1 MFISFSCSCTITG
14 CHIFTNTTVLLPSSA
29 QRFPIS
35 SREKG
40 ITSASFISAAAY
52 AARFHPQKNPSREV
66 PLSTAGLQ
74 IPQRRGFSTAPITS
88 AHPRFLSSS
97 ASAATSP
104 PHSSA
109 LASAG
114 ASGSGT
120 FSLFSEGHAAGAGDG
135 GHEGEGGGE
144 EGSAGTAS
152 TAGGSGDF
160 GRLCIGGCSG
170 GGGEGVAAADAL
182 PRLPLSRRLEEGG
195 VAGEEAAADSAAL
208 RCSSNASKAA
218 WMRSCCG
225 EHPHRVQKLPHPT
238 VGGWPR
244 RRRPPP
250 PRACSGGGAVAASHP
265 SRNERVTRWAS
276 TRWSSG
282 VSPATR
288 TRMAAGRRR
297 NAAAMGSSAGDGWI
311 LPPLPGLGHSVF
323 MAAAGPRAR

>member
-14 CHIFTNTTVLLPSSA
+14 CHIFTNTTVLLPSNA

-66 PLSTAGLQ
+66 ALSTAGLQ
-74 IPQRRGFSTAPITS
+74 IPQRRGFSTPPITS

-120 FSLFSEGHAAGAGDG
+120 FSLFSEGHAAGAGG
-135 GHEGEGGGE
+135 GVGGGQEGDGGGE
-144 EGSAGTAS
+144 DGSRTAS
-152 TAGGSGDF
+152 TAGGSRDF
-160 GRLCIGGCSG
+160 GWLCIGGG
-170 GGGEGVAAADAL
+170 GGGGVAAADAL
-182 PRLPLSRRLEEGG
+182 PRLPLSRRLEGG

-208 RCSSNASKAA
+208 RCSSKASRAA

-250 PRACSGGGAVAASHP
+250 PRACSGGGAVAAFQP
-265 SRNERVTRWAS
+265 SRNERVTRCAS